1 MMTGKPVDGK
11 VAIVTGAG
19 GGMGSRFAGALAA
32 AGASV
37 VLADIN
43 GGAAE
48 KAAEEVRKAGYR
60 AIAVETD
67 ITSQESVAHLMKAA
81 AAEFGGIDILVN
93 AAALMAELPQLPLSE
108 WPLDWWERV
117 LRVNLTGALLT
128 IQAVKPYMAERGGG
142 RIINISSGGAYLPG
156 GAYSISKLALI
167 GLTRGMAA
175 ELGRLNIT
183 VNAIAPGLIST
194 EAGDRSRPPGW
205 ADSLARVIPLKTIGD
220 PEDLF
225 GALIFLCSPAS
236 DWVTGQCLGVDGGWI
251 ARF

>member
-1 MMTGKPVDGK
+1 MTRHKPIDGK

-19 GGMGSRFAGALAA
+19 GGIGSKFAGASAA

-37 VLADIN
+37 VLADIKVS
-43 GGAAE
+43 AAE

-60 AIAVETD
+60 AIALETD
-67 ITSQESVAHLMKAA
+67 ITSEESVAHLAKAA

-93 AAALMAELPQLPLSE
+93 AAALMAELPRLPLSE
-108 WPLDWWERV
+108 FPVEWWDRV

-128 IQAVKPYMAERGGG
+128 TKAVKPYMAERGGG
-142 RIINISSGGAYLPG
+142 KIINISSGGAYLPG

-167 GLTRGMAA
+167 ALTSSMAR

-194 EAGDRSRPPGW
+194 EAGERARPPGW
-205 ADSLARVIPLKTIGD
+205 AEALAPLIPLKTIGD

-225 GALIFLCSPAS
+225 GALIFFASSAS

-251 ARF
+251 ARI